1 MAFVDVIFPAR
12 GDVLPTDHAYPLYT
26 ALTRVVPAFHDDRV
40 PLTFNRVNGQAGG
53 KGLIRLFARSA
64 LRCRVPAEHIPLL
77 LPLAG
82 TVLAVAGH
90 TLRLGVPRVAPLV
103 PAAALAAKMVTFKH
117 ATDAARFL
125 AVAAQKLTALG
136 IAAEVGI
143 PLIESGQRQGEP
155 RRQVLRVKG
164 RRIIGFACQV
174 AGLTAEESVLLQEQ
188 GLGGRRRMGC
198 GFFLPLRARV
208 A

>member
-1 MAFVDVIFPAR
+1 MTFVDVIFPAR
-12 GDVLPTDHAYPLYT
+12 GELLPTDHAYPLYT
-26 ALTRVVPAFHDDRV
+26 ALTHAVPAFHDNRV
-40 PLTFNRVNGQAGG
+40 PLSFNRINGLAGG
-53 KGLIRLFARSA
+53 KGLIRLFDRSG

-82 TVLAVAGH
+82 KDLTVAGH
-90 TLRLGVPRVAPLV
+90 RVRLGVPRVAPLI
-103 PAAALAAKMVTFKH
+103 PAAALSARMVTFKH

-125 AVAAQKLTALG
+125 AVARQKLDALG
-136 IAAEVGI
+136 VTGEVGI
-143 PLIESGQRQGEP
+143 PVIQSGQREGEP
-155 RRQVLRVKG
+155 RRQVLRIKG
-164 RRIIGFACQV
+164 RQVIGFACQV
-174 AGLTAEESVLLQEQ
+174 AALTAEESLLLQEH